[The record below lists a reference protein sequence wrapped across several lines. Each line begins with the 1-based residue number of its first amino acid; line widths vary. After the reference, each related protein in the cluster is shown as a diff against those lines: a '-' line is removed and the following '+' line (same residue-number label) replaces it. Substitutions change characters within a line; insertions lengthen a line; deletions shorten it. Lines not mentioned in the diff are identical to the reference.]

1 MTSIKT
7 PRTSLIR
14 SNQFIGLTPLMALG
28 LQACGGVGTTA
39 TTSSGSSFSAALSGN
54 VVKGPLTGAVVFLDR
69 NNNGTLDEGE
79 ESAATGP
86 GGAYNLQVVGDI
98 PDGAQIVVITSGAKD
113 ESTGKTLDAD
123 VVLKAPATSKVIT
136 PLTTMASAAGLTAA
150 EVATALGLA
159 DDIDIFEFNPFEEKD
174 STDTTRQEAAAKL
187 EAVAVMVT
195 KNIVEI
201 SKAAGGGAISSSNL
215 STTVDAAAEA
225 FKSVV
230 QSGSTVTLDT
240 LASNDFLND
249 MITDVKANSNNS
261 NWDINDVDTTEIANT
276 LTGAKVVEE
285 KGLNDQDALD
295 ALKSISKGAS
305 VLNVVVLE
313 AGAENALAPILLF
326 EQMFDE
332 WVENGYSGTQL
343 TMVND
348 DGVFKLQVVID
359 GTTLAGEI
367 VLTGTNLDAADP
379 TAGTVTRI
387 DFYAPFATDAVMYMD
402 LPEGATTA
410 EVKAVLEGWY
420 GYEYG
425 GGDYFSL
432 FPPSGDPEND
442 QFVTILAEKASTKGA
457 IMDLEL
463 FGGADKI
470 VSGSQY
476 DDIIALYDQEVSK
489 NFDGEDIT
497 PTVGTTRVYSLDGAD
512 RILPLLFD
520 KDALIGDV
528 TVKDFKIGSDVIDL
542 SVAGLSYKHIIS
554 EAYTDSDG
562 VKGVKLWFDFDLDGT
577 ISTSDRGEVHAENSR
592 GSIFLEGITK
602 AKWDAQIES
611 DPSVIVI
618 EGATNLTANWDEIL
632 DFDKDGSLLDDDSIT
647 PNYTPDPTDAFVVR
661 YLNSMGSAPVV
672 SADGKTATQNI
683 YERTVDKPAGDSSI
697 IIGKATLYGSGF
709 SLDPDT
715 GFFVSGF
722 VDRAEITTES
732 GEIAFDWEGFATAD
746 EFNEGTFL
754 DGLYGH
760 MQIAAWMSGF
770 SGDNDLDDL
779 ADNRYGDWDDSQF
792 ETTFLANLK
801 KFGITVDGDNKVY
814 YEDSEVTRFDYNDS
828 NSWSVIRQFASWLDN
843 QSETGSVG
851 ENLRASEQWTVN
863 LSQSL
868 ERYESGY
875 LIDGVSMGVDD
886 TYFGGSINDTPFNDM
901 IELGSSGKDY
911 VDLRAGGSDLVTLDS
926 FYTPSYT
933 DGVDETNTTLGP
945 KIYYTQDVL
954 DLIPE
959 NYVDRDEITGF
970 NFSSDANEADYLT
983 TVSLPE
989 SKGDFFSDNNGDG
1002 IKDETESWTEWW
1014 GMRQSFDVDSENGVE
1029 YQEGNLRGNTIQEIS
1044 VAYGDLDGDGKED
1057 DVLLTFQNV
1066 SEWYQPEGST
1076 QGGWSVNADYEI
1088 ALIDPIGLDGV
1099 SESQLETVVS
1109 KHIYMN
1115 FVNNRL
1121 SSDGESYFA
1130 DPVSLYALDQWKEY
1144 LVDDVGLSLV
1154 DTKDGVTLTYQDQFI
1169 ANPSGLDFDTLEDF
1183 VNARD
1188 LV

>member
-1 MTSIKT
+1 MSTTKT
-7 PRTSLIR
+7 PRTSTFR
-14 SNQFIGLTPLMALG
+14 SNHFIGLSPILALG
-28 LQACGGVGTTA
+28 LQACGGGGTTA
-39 TTSSGSSFSAALSGN
+39 TMSSGSSFSSAVSGN

-79 ESAATGP
+79 ESVSTGP
-86 GGAYNLQVVGDI
+86 GGSYNLEVVGDI
-98 PDGAQIVVITSGAKD
+98 PDGAQVVVITSGAKD

-150 EVATALGLA
+150 EVATALGLSE
-159 DDIDIFEFNPFEEKD
+159 DIDIFEFNPFTEKD
-174 STDTTRQEAAAKL
+174 STDTTRQDAAAKL
-187 EAVAVMVT
+187 EAAAVMVT

-201 SKAAGGGAISSSNL
+201 AKAANGGTISSDTL
-215 STTVDAAAEA
+215 SKTVDGAAAA
-225 FKSVV
+225 FKTAV
-230 QSGSTVTLDT
+230 QSGAAVTLDT
-240 LASNDFLND
+240 LAADDFLNEV
-249 MITDVKANSNNS
+249 IADVKANSNNT
-261 NWDINDVDTTEIANT
+261 NWDIDDVDTTEIANT
-276 LTGAKVVEE
+276 LTGAKIVEE

-332 WVENGYSGTQL
+332 WVDNGYTGTQL

-348 DGVFKLQVVID
+348 DGVFKLQAVIGD
-359 GTTLAGEI
+359 TTLTGEI
-367 VLTGTNLDAADP
+367 VLTGTDLDASDP

-402 LPEGATTA
+402 LPEGSTAA

-442 QFVTILAEKASTKGA
+442 QFVTILAENASTKGA

-476 DDIIALYDQEVSK
+476 DDIIALYDQEVTK
-489 NFDGEDIT
+489 NFDGETID
-497 PTVGTTRVYSLDGAD
+497 PTVGTTRVYGLDGAD
-512 RILPLLFD
+512 RILPLLYD

-542 SVAGLSYKHIIS
+542 SVAGLSYEHIIS
-554 EAYTDSDG
+554 EAYTDADG

-618 EGATNLTANWDEIL
+618 NGASNLTANWDEIL
-632 DFDKDGSLLDDDSIT
+632 DFDGDGSLLDSDVIT
-647 PNYTPDPTDAFVVR
+647 PNYTPDETDAFVVR

-683 YERTVDKPAGDSSI
+683 FERTVDNPGGDSSI
-697 IIGKATLYGSGF
+697 IIGKATLYGSGL
-709 SLDPDT
+709 SIDPST
-715 GFFVSGF
+715 GRFVSGF

-732 GEIAFDWEGFATAD
+732 GEVAFDWEGFATAD
-746 EFNEGTFL
+746 EFYEGLIL

-760 MQIAAWMSGF
+760 VSIAAWMSGF
-770 SGDNDLDDL
+770 SGGGDLDHL
-779 ADNRYGDWDDSQF
+779 ADNRYGDWDDAQF
-792 ETTFLANLK
+792 ETTLLANLE
-801 KFGITVDGDNKVY
+801 KFGITVDSDKKVY
-814 YEDSEVTRFDYNDS
+814 YDDSEVSRFDYDSS
-828 NSWSVIRQFASWLDN
+828 NSWSVIRQFAAWLDTQN
-843 QSETGSVG
+843 ETGSVG
-851 ENLRASEQWTVN
+851 EDLRSPENWTVT
-863 LSQSL
+863 LSEAL
-868 ERYESGY
+868 ERYENGY
-875 LIDGVSMGVDD
+875 LIDGVTMGIDD
-886 TYFGGSINDTPFNDM
+886 KVFGGSINDTLFNDL
-901 IELGSSGKDY
+901 IEVGSSGKDY
-911 VDLRAGGSDLVTLDS
+911 IDLTAGGSDIVSFDG
-926 FYTPSYT
+926 FYTRSYT
-933 DGVDETNTTLGP
+933 EGVNETNTTLGS
-945 KIYYTQDVL
+945 KIYHTKDVL
-954 DLIPE
+954 DLIPN

-970 NFSSDANEADYLT
+970 NLTDTVGEADYFAT
-983 TVSLPE
+983 KSLPDI
-989 SKGDFFSDNNGDG
+989 KADFYSDNNQNG
-1002 IKDETESWTEWW
+1002 IKDGNESFNEWW
-1014 GMRQSFDVDSENGVE
+1014 GMRQFYDIDGTNEVGYE
-1029 YQEGNLRGNTIQEIS
+1029 EGYAGDLTVQEIS
-1044 VAYGDLDGDGKED
+1044 AVYHDADDDGVKD
-1057 DVLLTFQNV
+1057 DVLLTFENV
-1066 SEWYQPEGST
+1066 AEWYTPEGAVN
-1076 QGGWSVNADYEI
+1076 GGKSQNATYEI
-1088 ALIDPIGLDGV
+1088 ALIDPIGLEKV
-1099 SESQLETVVS
+1099 SESQLVTTIS
-1109 KHIYMN
+1109 KHLYVD

-1130 DPVSLYALDQWKEY
+1130 DPVSLYAVDQYKEY
-1144 LVDDVGLSLV
+1144 LVNDVQFDLA
-1154 DTKDGVTLTYQDQFI
+1154 DTTTGRALTYNDQFI
-1169 ANPSGLDFDTLEDF
+1169 IIDGAVDRLTFEEF
-1183 VNARD
+1183 VNQND